1 MPALSRYNKDPV
13 LHKRYLTDLT
23 PYAFF
28 LAKKVPENDL
38 SRLRA
43 DMIHGLQE
51 ELFFIVV
58 QHIGL
63 EIAHGHL
70 LEHYS

>member
-13 LHKRYLTDLT
+13 LHERYLTDLT
-23 PYAFF
+23 PDAFF

-43 DMIHGLQE
+43 DMIHRLQE
-51 ELFFIVV
+51 ELLFIVV
-58 QHIGL
+58 QHKGL
-63 EIAHGHL
+63 EITHGYL
-70 LEHYS
+70 LEYWI